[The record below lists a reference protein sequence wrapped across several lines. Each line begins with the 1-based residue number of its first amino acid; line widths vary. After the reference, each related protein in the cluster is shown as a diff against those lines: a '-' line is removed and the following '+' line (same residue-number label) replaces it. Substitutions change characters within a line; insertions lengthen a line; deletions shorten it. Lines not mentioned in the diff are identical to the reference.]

1 MIRRALAVAT
11 AAALLSGLAQPA
23 TAIESIRLQ
32 AESIELDVPGQGRVL
47 AHDAVATLSLP
58 GEGRSRVRLQVPR
71 FTLPAALTRQT
82 GAVRNFELDCASP
95 VVREPEFS
103 CAGLQLRVHAAA
115 LPPVAMRARAV
126 FNSETG
132 TFQVSGEVPAVA
144 GSTLTFDASGS
155 AAQVDVNLS
164 LPGVKLATARE
175 LASRW
180 VAVPAELELQG
191 EGDVT
196 ARIRQQQQAWQ
207 ATASVQL
214 RDLGFQNADATWIAE
229 KVAARIEGTTT
240 FMDAPLPLQLRV
252 QATGGQ
258 FLGGVV
264 LLDFDRNPL
273 EASVQGTADA
283 SQLLV
288 EALQLEQRDLARIAG
303 TGTFNLTPFSAR
315 QVELEL
321 EQLQFPAAYSSYMQ
335 LLLAT
340 TPFNQLQASGAASGR
355 VTVADNA
362 PVAADLRIESLSFND
377 PAQELDVQEVNGEL
391 HWSAGGTGPPRPS
404 YLSWESSRGWG
415 IEGARTRIDFATSDR
430 NFQLLRPARLPF
442 FDGALVINTLRVQ
455 DIGLQQMEGDFDAII
470 EPISVRPIA
479 RALGWPEFSG
489 QLSGRIPGLT
499 YRSEVLTLSGNVEA
513 DVFDGRVVA
522 SNLSV
527 TRPFSAW
534 PQLHADIIARNLD
547 LDLITSTFEF
557 GSITGRLD
565 VDLLNLTTFNWSPT
579 AFDLR
584 MATPA
589 RDRSRRRI
597 SQRAVQNLSSIGGGG
612 GGVAAALQS
621 GVLRF
626 FDEFRYA
633 RLGISCRLRNDVC
646 QMDGVGPA
654 GTGYYIVQGSGVPRI
669 NIIGNEH
676 RVDWPRLVAQISTA
690 LSSSDG
696 LVIN

>member
-1 MIRRALAVAT
+1 MAVAAT
-11 AAALLSGLAQPA
+11 AALLLGLARPA
-23 TAIESIRLQ
+23 IAIESIRLQ
-32 AESIELDVPGQGRVL
+32 AESIEVEVPGQGRVT
-47 AHDAVATLSLP
+47 AHDAVALLGLP
-58 GEGRSRVRLQVPR
+58 GEGRSRVRVQVPR
-71 FTLPAALTRQT
+71 FTLPAALTQQS
-82 GAVRNFELDCASP
+82 GAVRNFELDCADP
-95 VVREPEFS
+95 VVSEPEFS
-103 CAGLQLRVHAAA
+103 CAVLQLRVHAAA
-115 LPPVAMRARAV
+115 LPPIAMSGRAD
-126 FNSETG
+126 FNSGTG
-132 TFQVSGEVPAVA
+132 AFRVTGQVPAVA
-144 GSTLTFDASGS
+144 GSTLAFEASGS
-155 AAQVDVNLS
+155 AARIDVDLS

-180 VAVPAELELQG
+180 VTLPADLELQG
-191 EGDVT
+191 EGDV
-196 ARIRQQQQAWQ
+196 AVRLAQDGQQAWQ
-207 ATASVQL
+207 ATATVQL
-214 RDLGFQNADATWIAE
+214 RDLGFQNAEATWIAE
-229 KVAARIEGTTT
+229 KVTARIEGSTRFT
-240 FMDAPLPLQLRV
+240 DAPLPLQLRV
-252 QATGGQ
+252 EATGGQ

-273 EASVQGTADA
+273 EAGVQGTADA
-283 SQLLV
+283 SQVLV
-288 EALQLEQRDLARIAG
+288 ETLDLRQRDLAQLSG
-303 TGTFNLTPFSAR
+303 TGTFSLSPFSAR
-315 QVELEL
+315 RVELEL
-321 EQLQFPAAYSSYMQ
+321 QQLQFPAAYASYMQ

-340 TPFNQLQASGAASGR
+340 TPFNLLQSTGSASGR
-355 VTVADNA
+355 ITVADNA
-362 PVAADLRIESLSFND
+362 PVAADLRIESLSFSD
-377 PAQELDVQEVNGEL
+377 PAQELDVQDVNGEL
-391 HWSAGGTGPPRPS
+391 HWSTGGTGPPRPS
-404 YLSWESSRGWG
+404 YLSWASSRGWG
-415 IEGARTRIDFATSDR
+415 IEGAITRIDFATSDR

-442 FDGALVINTLRVQ
+442 FDGALVINTLRAQ
-455 DIGLQQMEGDFDAII
+455 DIGLQQMEGDFDAVI
-470 EPISVRPIA
+470 EPISVGPIA

-499 YRSEVLTLSGNVEA
+499 YRNEVLTLSGNVEA
-513 DVFDGRVVA
+513 DVFDGRVTA

-534 PQLHADIIARNLD
+534 PQLHADIVARNLD
-547 LDLITSTFEF
+547 LNLITSTFEF

-626 FDEFRYA
+626 FDEFRYS

-654 GTGYYIVQGSGVPRI
+654 GSGYYIVQGSGLPRI

-676 RVDWPRLVAQISTA
+676 RVDWPRLVAQVSTA
-690 LSSSDG
+690 LASSDG